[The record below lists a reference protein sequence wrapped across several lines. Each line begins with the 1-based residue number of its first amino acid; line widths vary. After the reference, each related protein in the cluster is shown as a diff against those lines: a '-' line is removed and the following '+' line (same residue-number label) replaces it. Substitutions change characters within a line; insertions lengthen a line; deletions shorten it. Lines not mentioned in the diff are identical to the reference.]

1 MMGNLPVDALNI
13 LAHFSSK
20 GKGRAWVYANC
31 KKGSVLPDELLER
44 RDEIIQILESDQS
57 RFDGI
62 ITFYDSSF
70 PKIRAQVS
78 AGDYPLCFFYRGDI
92 SLLNTKRIAVIGTR
106 SSTPDIKVREEAVVD
121 ALVEKGMTIVSG
133 LANGCDSIAHSRC
146 VERGG
151 KTVAILPS
159 PVWRVIPD
167 SKIALAEEIVESG
180 GLLLS
185 EYYTVAG
192 KTELTPRYVRRDH
205 LQAMLSDGVV
215 LVASNEDGGSRFAVN
230 YALTNDIDCAAL
242 YDPATDADNPLF
254 ALNRQVVKSRGEA
267 GVIDAKDAKNSVGRF
282 IDRCFKPKNLFDF

>member
-1 MMGNLPVDALNI
+1 MSKISVDALNI
-13 LAHFSSK
+13 LTYLSSK
-20 GKGRAWVYANC
+20 GKGRAWVYSNC

-44 RDEIIQILESDQS
+44 RDEILQILESNQS
-57 RFDGI
+57 GFDGV
-62 ITFYDSSF
+62 ITFFDTSF

-92 SLLNTKRIAVIGTR
+92 SLLNTKKIAVIGTR
-106 SSTPDIKVREEAVVD
+106 NSTPDIKVREEAVVD
-121 ALVEKGMTIVSG
+121 VLVEKGMTIVSG

-146 VERGG
+146 VEKGG
-151 KTVAILPS
+151 KTIAILPS
-159 PVWRVIPD
+159 PVWKVIPD
-167 SKIALAEEIVESG
+167 SKIALADEIVKSG

-215 LVASNEDGGSRFAVN
+215 LAASNEDGGSRFAVN

-242 YDPATDADNPLF
+242 YDSATDADNPLF
-254 ALNRQVVKSRGEA
+254 ALNRMVVKSRGES
-267 GVIDAKDAKNSVGRF
+267 GVIDASDASRSVGKF
-282 IDRCFKPKNLFDF
+282 IERCFMPKNLFDL